1 MNLLDFK
8 RGYERKYD
16 EMLSGV
22 LDELSAYFTNKYIC
36 KLIDEPQFVK
46 HHQLFHWVD
55 KSEIEKFSYFV
66 SDYVTYICY
75 DGTIRLSKDTLLS
88 INIQFNYLDFDEF
101 IFDKF
106 SITYINYGKYTY
118 CFNLFDDEYDPHDDP
133 SDDGT
138 NENRLNELY
147 KNEDTHFIADIIDY
161 FIFNANKLVDD
172 IENTFIKMAT
182 TNYLSYLPSARTI
195 LLIGKY
201 HRIIPY
207 DIAKI
212 ISKKILFFL
221 FFVITLP
228 KIIFTI
234 CNFTLENFLHF
245 IISLAK
251 KI

>member
-8 RGYERKYD
+8 REYERKYD
-16 EMLSGV
+16 EILLGV
-22 LDELSAYFTNKYIC
+22 LEELSAYFTNKYIC

-55 KSEIEKFSYFV
+55 KYEIEKFSYFV
-66 SDYVTYICY
+66 SDYITYVCY

-118 CFNLFDDEYDPHDDP
+118 SFDLLDDEYDPHDDP

-138 NENRLNELY
+138 NDNKLNELY

-221 FFVITLP
+221 L
-228 KIIFTI
+228 
-234 CNFTLENFLHF
+234 FL
-245 IISLAK
+245 LAK
-251 KI
+251 KIW